1 MLYLYGIILTHIIG
15 GTGYFYTHGNE
26 YFLIPGAILIFYNMY
41 QFGKISALILSPNW
55 TIELAFDEESTW
67 REKLLVQG
75 SALITLAYLYKA
87 GYFFMVGFMSFY
99 SIIVF
104 TALLITICNI
114 DMSEGDNE

>member
-1 MLYLYGIILTHIIG
+1 
-15 GTGYFYTHGNE
+15 
-26 YFLIPGAILIFYNMY
+26 
-41 QFGKISALILSPNW
+41 
-55 TIELAFDEESTW
+55 
-67 REKLLVQG
+67 VQG

-104 TALLITICNI
+104 TALLITISNI